1 MKFVRDQGVWHL
13 IDENA
18 PQHACVIAT
27 MRSELEILAMKM
39 LCEHYLAEPTRLP
52 EPFTIQ
58 HEGNL
63 FNVVPAR
70 QDGKLILHISGEDG
84 TASSLETV
92 FVLR

>member
-27 MRSELEILAMKM
+27 LRTEVEILAIKM

-52 EPFTIQ
+52 DPFSIQ
-58 HEGNL
+58 HDGNF

-70 QDGKLILHISGEDG
+70 QAGRVILHITGEDG
-84 TASSLETV
+84 TASSLETE